1 MQLYFES
8 PTPQY
13 RLVAD
18 AASNFVAAVNRS
30 LKMGVNSNCKI
41 EVEFR
46 TDVFKYLF
54 NNKGRKPPT
63 GRGLVYDLD
72 DFDKTYFTD
81 NWYVAYDKLGD
92 GCCVDFPIRLES
104 KLRWSTLVY
113 NSSGN
118 IKQRVF
124 SEIICATLVKSRC

>member
-1 MQLYFES
+1 
-8 PTPQY
+8 
-13 RLVAD
+13 
-18 AASNFVAAVNRS
+18 
-30 LKMGVNSNCKI
+30 MGVNSNCKI

-46 TDVFKYLF
+46 SDVFRYLF

-63 GRGLVYDLD
+63 GRGLFYDLD
-72 DFDKTYFTD
+72 DFDRTYFTD
-81 NWYVAYDKLGD
+81 NWYVVYDKLGD

-118 IKQRVF
+118 VKPRVF